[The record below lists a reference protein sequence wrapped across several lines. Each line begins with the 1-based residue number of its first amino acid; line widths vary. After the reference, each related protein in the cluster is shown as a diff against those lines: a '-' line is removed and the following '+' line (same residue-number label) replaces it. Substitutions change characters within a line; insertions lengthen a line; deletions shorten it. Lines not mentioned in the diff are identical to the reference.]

1 MKKLLFSFITLCML
15 SISTQ
20 AQSDADVDNFFQTI
34 FSMEKQVLVE
44 SFINPSPETAVEFW
58 EVYEAYETER
68 KELGKQKMVLLQKYV
83 DTYGNTSD
91 EDVTKLVSEMIS
103 LNSSSTKLINKYFKK
118 LKKVDAVEAGAFY
131 QIESYIAAKVKAE
144 ILEQIP
150 FFGEF

>member
-103 LNSSSTKLINKYFKK
+103 LNNSSTKLINKYFKK